1 MWCLTPVK
9 KIEAGGDAM
18 ARFTNA
24 LDRVRI
30 AAPCE
35 ADWDEMRGDERVRFC
50 HRCSLNVYNLSAMTR
65 RDAERLVTRTEGARL
80 CVRFY
85 RRADGT
91 MLTRSCPVGLRALK
105 RRASRIT
112 SATFAAIVSFLAGVG
127 VTPKKAASPVAATQQ
142 NVIVVPPAPAPA
154 EEEVMAIAGGM
165 SYTSLDAPFVPAG
178 ILASGLFIIGYP
190 LTRLR
195 ARREA
200 RRGEELH
207 IWRDS

>member
-1 MWCLTPVK
+1 
-9 KIEAGGDAM
+9 M
-18 ARFTNA
+18 ARFTNV
-24 LDRVRI
+24 LDRVRV

-65 RDAERLVTRTEGARL
+65 REAEHLVTRTEGART

-91 MLTRSCPVGLRALK
+91 MLTRSCPVGLAALK

-112 SATFAAIVSFLAGVG
+112 GATFAAIVSFLAGVG
-127 VTPKKAASPVAATQQ
+127 VTPKKEASPVAATQQ
-142 NVIVVPPAPAPA
+142 NVIVIPPA
-154 EEEVMAIAGGM
+154 
-165 SYTSLDAPFVPAG
+165 TDAPTEAFTLTEGAMRSDPYVPAG
-178 ILASGLFIIGYP
+178 ILATGLFVVGYP
-190 LTRLR
+190 LVKLR

-200 RRGEELH
+200 RRSEELH
-207 IWRDS
+207 IWRDC

>member
-1 MWCLTPVK
+1 
-9 KIEAGGDAM
+9 M

-35 ADWDEMRGDERVRFC
+35 AEWDEMRGDERVRFC
-50 HRCSLNVYNLSAMTR
+50 QRCSLNVYNLSSMTR
-65 RDAERLVTRTEGARL
+65 REAERLVTRTEGARL

-85 RRADGT
+85 RRKDGT
-91 MLTRSCPVGLRALK
+91 MLTRSCPVGFRALK

-127 VTPKKAASPVAATQQ
+127 VVPKKEASPIVATQQ
-142 NVIVVPPAPAPA
+142 NLIAVPPVPATA
-154 EEEVMAIAGGM
+154 TEEMMGGAM
-165 SYTSLDAPFVPAG
+165 YEPLDTPFVPAG
-178 ILASGLFIIGYP
+178 VLASGLFIVGYP
-190 LTRLR
+190 LMKLR

-200 RRGEELH
+200 KRREELH
-207 IWRDS
+207 IWRNS

>member
-1 MWCLTPVK
+1 
-9 KIEAGGDAM
+9 M

-35 ADWDEMRGDERVRFC
+35 AEWDEMRGDELVRFC
-50 HRCSLNVYNLSAMTR
+50 HRCSLNVYNLSAMKR
-65 RDAERLVTRTEGARL
+65 REAERLVTRTEGARM

-105 RRASRIT
+105 HRASLIT

-127 VTPKKAASPVAATQQ
+127 VTPKKAASPVVAAQQ
-142 NVIVVPPAPAPA
+142 NVVVIPPAPAA
-154 EEEVMAIAGGM
+154 ATEETMAMGGAM
-165 SYTSLDAPFVPAG
+165 GYSPLDAPFVPAG

-190 LTRLR
+190 LMRLR

-200 RRGEELH
+200 KRSAELH

>member
-1 MWCLTPVK
+1 
-9 KIEAGGDAM
+9 M

-35 ADWDEMRGDERVRFC
+35 TDWDEMRGDERVRFC
-50 HRCSLNVYNLSAMTR
+50 QRCSLNVYNLSSMTKR
-65 RDAERLVTRTEGARL
+65 EAERLVTRTEGARL

-85 RRADGT
+85 RRSDGT
-91 MLTRSCPVGLRALK
+91 MLTKSCPVGLRAIK

-127 VTPKKAASPVAATQQ
+127 VVPKKEASPIVATQQ
-142 NVIVVPPAPAPA
+142 NVIVIPSGPAAT
-154 EEEVMAIAGGM
+154 EETMAIAGGIG
-165 SYTSLDAPFVPAG
+165 YEPLDDGPFVPAG
-178 ILASGLFIIGYP
+178 ILASGLFIVGYP
-190 LTRLR
+190 LTKLR

-200 RRGEELH
+200 KRREELH
-207 IWRDS
+207 IWRNS

>member
-1 MWCLTPVK
+1 
-9 KIEAGGDAM
+9 M

-50 HRCSLNVYNLSAMTR
+50 HRCSLSVYNLSAMTSR
-65 RDAERLVTRTEGARL
+65 EAERLVTRTEGARL

-85 RRADGT
+85 CRKDGT

-127 VTPKKAASPVAATQQ
+127 VTPKNEASPVAAAQQ
-142 NVIVVPPAPAPA
+142 NVIVVPPAPAA
-154 EEEVMAIAGGM
+154 ETMAIAGGM
-165 SYTSLDAPFVPAG
+165 SYTPLDAPFVPAG

-190 LTRLR
+190 LMKLR

-200 RRGEELH
+200 KRSRELH

>member
-1 MWCLTPVK
+1 
-9 KIEAGGDAM
+9 M

-50 HRCSLNVYNLSAMTR
+50 QRCSLNVYNLSAMTR
-65 RDAERLVTRTEGARL
+65 REAERLVTRTEGARL

-85 RRADGT
+85 RRKDGT
-91 MLTRSCPVGLRALK
+91 MLTRSCPVGFRALK
-105 RRASRIT
+105 HRASRIAG
-112 SATFAAIVSFLAGVG
+112 ATFATLISFLAGVG
-127 VTPKKAASPVAATQQ
+127 VAPKKDASPISATQQ
-142 NVIVVPPAPAPA
+142 NVIAIPSATAPAA
-154 EEEVMAIAGGM
+154 EEGMAMGGGL
-165 SYTSLDAPFVPAG
+165 SYDPLDTPFVPAA

-190 LTRLR
+190 LMRLR

-200 RRGEELH
+200 KRSAELH